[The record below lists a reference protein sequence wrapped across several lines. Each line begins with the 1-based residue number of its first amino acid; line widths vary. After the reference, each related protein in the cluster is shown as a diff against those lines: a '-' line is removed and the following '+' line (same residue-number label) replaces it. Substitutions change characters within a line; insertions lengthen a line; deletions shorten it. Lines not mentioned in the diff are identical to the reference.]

1 MSAKDQMA
9 SGMMQAILKTLPTE
23 YEIQNPVSQFLC
35 DAIDKVLV
43 ESSLVDTIKAQA
55 VKRSNN
61 DPNGV
66 LQQLVTLHNDGVLIR
81 FHNDIEE
88 FVKGLNEAEAIEGAV
103 EDVVK
108 EINEAEAEAPDDD
121 PDPE

>member
-1 MSAKDQMA
+1 MSAKDQIA
-9 SGMMQAILKTLPTE
+9 SGMIKAIMETLPTE

-35 DAIDKVLV
+35 DGIDKVL
-43 ESSLVDTIKAQA
+43 EDSKLVNVIKAQA
-55 VKRSNN
+55 VKRSND

-88 FVKGLNEAEAIEGAV
+88 FVKELTEAEAIEDAV
-103 EDVVK
+103 GEVEVIED
-108 EINEAEAEAPDDD
+108 D
-121 PDPE
+121 